1 MCRSARRKSPQ
12 AEPRTIAQQQ
22 GVKLRASVPR
32 RCEIAI
38 QDRGE
43 ASQGGDSADL
53 GDVPFHN
60 APGRQYY
67 AVKDVDRSTGFP
79 WIGSPTRLIPT
90 RCSSATRRGT
100 PEGTVLPGCCARA
113 APAIASRTTHA
124 HIIEGGRPKQGGRSW
139 EGSIES
145 CRRMLRLQDSSYGRL
160 PGLVRDGAG
169 VKAGPAGVVTSPAR
183 QTPA

>member
-67 AVKDVDRSTGFP
+67 AVKDVDRVH
-79 WIGSPTRLIPT
+79 RLSLD
-90 RCSSATRRGT
+90 RFAYT
-100 PEGTVLPGCCARA
+100 PDTDTMFQRH
-113 APAIASRTTHA
+113 T
-124 HIIEGGRPKQGGRSW
+124 
-139 EGSIES
+139 
-145 CRRMLRLQDSSYGRL
+145 
-160 PGLVRDGAG
+160 
-169 VKAGPAGVVTSPAR
+169 
-183 QTPA
+183 